1 MTIRS
6 AIVLAAGLG
15 TRLRPLTDHTPKPL
29 LDIGDKRLID
39 FPLEQLV
46 KAGVHEVVINLH
58 YKGDAVQD
66 YVGDGQRYGLH
77 VRYSAESA
85 LLGTGGG
92 IKQAAT
98 LLADASIFFV
108 VNGDIFCDLDLR
120 ALRRTHEH
128 SANAAAT
135 LAIRTL
141 AKGDTYTPLQ
151 VDSSGRLIAMG
162 EGTDHYTGILIGT
175 TRLLDQLPP
184 AGQPSCLVQQG
195 LHPLLKNG
203 VILSTYRHVG
213 VWSDVGTPE
222 DLAAVRAQC
231 MNPPCL
237 PPENSS

>member
-15 TRLRPLTDHTPKPL
+15 TRLRPLTDHIPKPL
-29 LDIGDKRLID
+29 LNIGDKRLID
-39 FPLEQLV
+39 FPLAQLAR
-46 KAGVHEVVINLH
+46 AGVHDVVINLH
-58 YKGDAVQD
+58 YKGDAIHD

-77 VRYSAESA
+77 VRYSAEPA

-98 LLADASIFFV
+98 SLTDASTFFV
-108 VNGDIFCDLDLR
+108 MNGDIFCDLDLR
-120 ALRRTHEH
+120 ALLHAHEQSPH
-128 SANAAAT
+128 AAAT
-135 LAIRTL
+135 LAIRAL
-141 AKGDTYTPLQ
+141 RKNDTYTPLRI
-151 VDSSGRLIAMG
+151 DSKGQLASIG
-162 EGTDHYTGILIGT
+162 EGTDHYTGIMIGT

-203 VILSTYRHVG
+203 GVISTYRHVG
-213 VWSDVGTPE
+213 MWNDVGTPE
-222 DLAAVRAQC
+222 DLATVRAQST
-231 MNPPCL
+231 NRSCL

>member
-29 LDIGDKRLID
+29 LNIGDKRLID
-39 FPLEQLV
+39 FPLEQLAT
-46 KAGVHEVVINLH
+46 AGVHDVVINLH
-58 YKGDAVQD
+58 YKGDAIQD
-66 YVGDGQRYGLH
+66 YVGDGQRYGLQ

-92 IKQAAT
+92 IQQAAT
-98 LLADASIFFV
+98 SLADSSAFFV

-120 ALRRTHEH
+120 ALLRARALAP
-128 SANAAAT
+128 SAAAT
-135 LAIRTL
+135 LAIRAL
-141 AKGDTYTPLQ
+141 RENDTYTPLRIDPKGQ
-151 VDSSGRLIAMG
+151 LTAIG
-162 EGTDHYTGILIGT
+162 EGTDHYIGIMIGT
-175 TRLLDQLPP
+175 TRLLDQLPA

-195 LHPLLKNG
+195 LQPLLKNG
-203 VILSTYRHVG
+203 VIISTYRHVG

-222 DLAAVRAQC
+222 DLAAVRARST
-231 MNPPCL
+231 NRSCL